1 MSCAVVVGGGQLRR
15 SVADSAG
22 GVKALRTL
30 RAEGQ
35 GVEEDPPR
43 RAAGSQSLE
52 EFKVGPA
59 TCAAAA
65 AAATDH
71 PRHGPLVTGEWGR
84 HGHGGG
90 QSRRGGSE
98 QDFWG
103 RLISGVGDGRGGAVA
118 VQAAGW
124 RVRVRGLGLRG
135 LCVRRPAPAGEG
147 VVLSLDAG
155 TPRQGG
161 GRDHALQ
168 VLNHRPAI
176 MRPADSIPSSRG
188 VCRPAQ
194 FTSGAS
200 VLLFHPVAAPLLP
213 LRLLLL
219 LPLAVTGLVR
229 GHRHALLRVA
239 DLLQT
244 AARFGGR
251 AFGIGPQLALPP
263 VLRLDGGGEEFVP
276 AFNVGVTLPPRA

>member
-1 MSCAVVVGGGQLRR
+1 MSCAVVVGGGQLRW

-43 RAAGSQSLE
+43 CTSGSQSLE

-59 TCAAAA
+59 TCSA

-84 HGHGGG
+84 HGHGGR

-103 RLISGVGDGRGGAVA
+103 RLISGVRDGCGGAVT
-118 VQAAGW
+118 VQAAGG

-135 LCVRRPAPAGEG
+135 LCVWRPAPAGEG
-147 VVLSLDAG
+147 VMLSLNAG

-161 GRDHALQ
+161 GRDHTLQ
-168 VLNHRPAI
+168 VLNHSPAI

-188 VCRPAQ
+188 VCHPAQ

-200 VLLFHPVAAPLLP
+200 VLLFHPVAAAPLLP
-213 LRLLLL
+213 LRFLLLL
-219 LPLAVTGLVR
+219 LAVTGLVR

-244 AARFGGR
+244 AARFSGS
-251 AFGIGPQLALPP
+251 AFRIRPQLTLPP

-276 AFNVGVTLPPRA
+276 AFNVGVTLPP